1 MIFVIGILVTLLFL
15 VLLAPPIKELK
26 KSKLSVAMEDVY
38 SVDQTKRLSEMK
50 PNSLEYKLAASGV
63 NWKPVTFR
71 SATILGAL
79 GVTLLAWAFLPGI
92 PAIALGGLVYYV
104 PQAWLTD
111 KVKSRG
117 REIDKLLPI
126 TIGRITSGLAAG
138 SSIPDVLD
146 DVATTLELEAKN
158 PLSPELHLTAADLRS
173 KDRNE
178 ALQDM
183 ARRSPSISL
192 ANLSYLLEGYVEAG
206 GGKYTEVL
214 YESGRR
220 IQSILEARNQ
230 TLAKAGDAMTSAKII
245 PAALAIVLL
254 YLGQDPTMQAS
265 LRTLP
270 VQLVLGLTIAVMAF
284 GYVAMRSIVQEAA

>member
-1 MIFVIGILVTLLFL
+1 MPFIIGILVTVFLL
-15 VLLAPPIKELK
+15 VILAPPLKELK
-26 KSKLSVAMEDVY
+26 KSKLSAAMEDVY
-38 SVDQTKRLSEMK
+38 SLDQTKKLSEMK
-50 PNSLEYKLAASGV
+50 PDSLEYKLAASGI
-63 NWKPVTFR
+63 NWRTATFR
-71 SATILGAL
+71 SATILAGI
-79 GVTLLAWAFLPGI
+79 GVTLFVWAFLPGV
-92 PAIALGGLVYYV
+92 PAIALGGLAYYL
-104 PQAWLTD
+104 PHAWLND

-126 TIGRITSGLAAG
+126 TIGRITAGLATG
-138 SSIPDVLD
+138 SSVPDVLD
-146 DVATTLELEAKN
+146 DVATTLELENKN

-178 ALQDM
+178 ALMDM
-183 ARRSPSISL
+183 ARRSPSVSL
-192 ANLSYLLEGYVEAG
+192 ANLAYLLEGYVEAG

-214 YESGRR
+214 YESGKR

-245 PAALAIVLL
+245 PAALAVVLL

-270 VQLVLGLTIAVMAF
+270 VQMVLGLTIVVMAI
-284 GYVAMRSIVQEAA
+284 GYIAMRSIVQEAA